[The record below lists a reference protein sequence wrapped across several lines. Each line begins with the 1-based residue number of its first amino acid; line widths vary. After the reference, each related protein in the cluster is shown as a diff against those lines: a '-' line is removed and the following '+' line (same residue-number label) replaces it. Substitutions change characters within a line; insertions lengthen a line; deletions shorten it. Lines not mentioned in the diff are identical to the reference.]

1 MPTLEQL
8 SDRAELTD
16 LVARLGRW
24 LDTGAEGD
32 AADVLADD
40 VTATTPGGRAE
51 GREAVV
57 AQARANHDVPTLH
70 QITNVLVDLDG
81 DEATIGAAVTAT
93 FADDGARAGATSS
106 RRAGRARDGGSPPSG
121 CSRCTGG
128 GLETPRAR
136 SADRTPRPRCARRC
150 EAR

>member
-1 MPTLEQL
+1 VPTHEQL

-24 LDTGAEGD
+24 LDAGAEGD
-32 AADVLADD
+32 ATDVLADD

-51 GREAVV
+51 GREAVA

-93 FADDGARAGATSS
+93 FADDGA
-106 RRAGRARDGGSPPSG
+106 
-121 CSRCTGG
+121 TGG
-128 GLETPRAR
+128 RYELA
-136 SADRTPRPRCARRC
+136 ARRTG
-150 EAR
+150 AGWRLTAVGMRPVYRRGV

>member
-16 LVARLGRW
+16 LVARLARW
-24 LDTGAEGD
+24 LDTGAQAD

-57 AQARANHDVPTLH
+57 AQARAAHAVPTLH

-81 DEATIGAAVTAT
+81 DEAAIGAAVTAT
-93 FADDGARAGATSS
+93 FAGDGA
-106 RRAGRARDGGSPPSG
+106 
-121 CSRCTGG
+121 TGG
-128 GLETPRAR
+128 RYELA
-136 SADRTPRPRCARRC
+136 ARRTT
-150 EAR
+150 AGWRLTAVGMRAVYRRGV

>member
-1 MPTLEQL
+1 MPTLDQL

-24 LDTGAEGD
+24 LDAGAEGD
-32 AADVLADD
+32 AADVLDAA

-70 QITNVLVDLDG
+70 QITDVLVDLDG
-81 DEATIGAAVTAT
+81 DRAVIGAAVTAT
-93 FADDGARAGATSS
+93 FAGDGA
-106 RRAGRARDGGSPPSG
+106 
-121 CSRCTGG
+121 TGG
-128 GLETPRAR
+128 RYALRA
-136 SADRTPRPRCARRC
+136 ARTREGWRLTEIAMQPVYRRGV
-150 EAR
+150 

>member
-1 MPTLEQL
+1 VPTLEQL

-24 LDTGAEGD
+24 LDAGADGE
-32 AADVLADD
+32 AQDVLTDD
-40 VTATTPGGRAE
+40 VTATTPGGRAN

-93 FADDGARAGATSS
+93 FAGDGAAG
-106 RRAGRARDGGSPPSG
+106 GRYELA
-121 CSRCTGG
+121 
-128 GLETPRAR
+128 
-136 SADRTPRPRCARRC
+136 ARRTD
-150 EAR
+150 AGWRLSAIGMRPVYRRGV